1 MDRLVREAIE
11 SNCTPTTSTE
21 TIGLTWATHGA
32 PSSKC
37 SNYPE
42 AHQWQSKDKCR

>member
-1 MDRLVREAIE
+1 MSLFATNLAGQPSLSLGFE
-11 SNCTPTTSTE
+11 PPF
-21 TIGLTWATHGA
+21 GTWATHGA

-42 AHQWQSKDKCR
+42 AHQWQSKDRRR